1 MRAHTNGALSL
12 PCPVNTKMLA
22 TIGDA
27 ALVPP
32 ICSIPPL
39 AALNIATPVA
49 GSATA
54 ETSVAA
60 RPMHAVCFSYAGF
73 AIEVLH
79 VLPVAPCEPGGSPR
93 NHTVSVRG
101 EVDASDVPPTAIT
114 YCDVDG

>member
-1 MRAHTNGALSL
+1 MLVVGDLPTFSPTVTSFQIVGFAHTNGALSL

-32 ICSIPPL
+32 ITSMPPF

-54 ETSVAA
+54 DTFEAA
-60 RPMHAVCFSYAGF
+60 RLVHAVWFS
-73 AIEVLH
+73 
-79 VLPVAPCEPGGSPR
+79 
-93 NHTVSVRG
+93 
-101 EVDASDVPPTAIT
+101 
-114 YCDVDG
+114 